1 MPNFI
6 KILLAILIVS
16 VLGFFIATHFIEK
29 SFEENNKNAFQ
40 KWEKQT
46 FLPDDYQGIVKNSE
60 DKFGAYRIEIK
71 TFNKQDKQLV
81 LCELFPELK
90 AGDTII
96 KKKSDKN
103 IYYLRNGKNL
113 ILEYKFCY

>member
-46 FLPDDYQGIVKNSE
+46 FLPDDYQGIVKNSD
-60 DKFGAYRIEIK
+60 DKFGAYRVEIK
-71 TFNKQDKQLV
+71 TFNKQDKQQQQQQIRMIMSKFD
-81 LCELFPELK
+81 LFK
-90 AGDTII
+90 M
-96 KKKSDKN
+96 
-103 IYYLRNGKNL
+103 YY
-113 ILEYKFCY
+113 